1 MAKHKLLDVITGT
14 NFHRIIKIRY
24 TRSASGKYV
33 LYLEHYQKGSR
44 EKFYPGLFLTLD
56 PKERSQDERS
66 LRIIMSLRDEREIAL
81 ADGRQSGDTGFIDYA
96 TAIAATKNRSQKD
109 MILGALSHWE
119 KLFPYLNLSDLQTKH
134 ADKYLDSL
142 SGLSDCTREHYVR
155 VLHYVCNKAV
165 RSKLLRESPFAD
177 IRIRV
182 KPPKRN
188 YLTESEIRKVMES
201 TCPTIDVRNAF
212 LFSCFTGLRYGDIAE
227 LSPRNIQGD
236 ILEIKVRK
244 TGSYERLKIPSV
256 AMQYLRMDMDKCFAL
271 PTYKYVRSNLTAL
284 MLNAGI
290 SKKITF
296 HCARHTFATLQL
308 SLGTDIYT
316 VSKLLGHS
324 DVRVTQI
331 YAKLLDKSKDQAMDR
346 LATALK
352 ADPKA
357 SDN

>member
-1 MAKHKLLDVITGT
+1 MTKSKLLDVVTGS

-24 TRSASGKYV
+24 TRSSSGKYV
-33 LYLEHYQKGSR
+33 LYLEHYHQGSR

-56 PKERSQDERS
+56 SRDRLQDERS
-66 LRIIMSLRDEREIAL
+66 LRIIMALRDERENAL
-81 ADGRQSGDTGFIDYA
+81 ADGRQTVDPGFIEYA
-96 TAIAATKNRSQKD
+96 TAIANTKNRSQKD

-119 KLFPYLNLSDLQTKH
+119 KLYPSLNISELQSKH

-142 SGLSDCTREHYVR
+142 KGLSDCTREHYIR
-155 VLHYVCNKAV
+155 VLHYVCNKAIKA
-165 RSKLLRESPFAD
+165 KLLRESPFAD
-177 IRIRV
+177 IKIRV

-188 YLTESEIRKVMES
+188 YLTEAEIRKVMES

-212 LFSCFTGLRYGDIAE
+212 LFSCFTGLRYGDIAA
-227 LSPRNIQGD
+227 LAPKNVHGD

-244 TGSYERLKIPSV
+244 TGAFERLKIPAV
-256 AMQYLRMDMDKCFAL
+256 ALQYLRLDHDKCFAL
-271 PTYKYVRSNLTAL
+271 PTYKYVRSNLAAL
-284 MLNAGI
+284 MKSAGI

-331 YAKLLDKSKDQAMDR
+331 YAKMLDESKDNAMDR
-346 LATALK
+346 ITANFK
-352 ADPKA
+352 DP
-357 SDN
+357 SLQ